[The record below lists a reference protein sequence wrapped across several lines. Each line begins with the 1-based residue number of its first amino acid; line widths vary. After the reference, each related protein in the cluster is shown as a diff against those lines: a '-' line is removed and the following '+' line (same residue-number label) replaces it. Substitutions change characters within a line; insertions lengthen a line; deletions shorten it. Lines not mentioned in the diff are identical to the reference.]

1 MPGRRFFISY
11 NGLFGK
17 TEFCFSI
24 KKSKLFGFWQKKV
37 CVLQRTAREHEP
49 SQSAESNSCHSP
61 TIAASKLAQD
71 RVWKV

>member
-1 MPGRRFFISY
+1 MPGRRFFIIY
-11 NGLFGK
+11 NSLFCK

-24 KKSKLFGFWQKKV
+24 KKSKLFCFWQKKV
-37 CVLQRTAREHEP
+37 YFLPRTARPQEP